1 MMSRSSSISV
11 HELTWMSLLI
21 ALEMVLGQLSIGSN
35 MLKVGFSFVALGL
48 LGYYFGPI
56 KAAIANVIAD
66 IISNV
71 LLPSGGGF
79 FWGFTFSALVSGLI
93 FGWLLYN
100 HKVTILRVF
109 IAVLLN
115 VVIVNTLLNTLWIQ
129 MMTNVPFV
137 ALLVPRLLKEAIGL
151 VYQTGILYLVLRWI
165 NNSRFN
171 KIGR

>member
-1 MMSRSSSISV
+1 
-11 HELTWMSLLI
+11 MSLLI

-79 FWGFTFSALVSGLI
+79 SGDSLSQ
-93 FGWLLYN
+93 L
-100 HKVTILRVF
+100 
-109 IAVLLN
+109 
-115 VVIVNTLLNTLWIQ
+115 
-129 MMTNVPFV
+129 
-137 ALLVPRLLKEAIGL
+137 
-151 VYQTGILYLVLRWI
+151 
-165 NNSRFN
+165 
-171 KIGR
+171 